1 MSPEISLSNGAIW
14 YFAFLFSTTMHE
26 ASHALA
32 ALKLGDDTAH
42 RGGQVT
48 MDPIPHI
55 RREPLG
61 MVIVPIVS
69 YIMGGWMI
77 GWASAPYD
85 PEWARRNPRRAGWM
99 ALAGPAANL
108 LICLAAVLLIQLGVW
123 FGWFEAPATISAT
136 HIVAAKVNGL
146 GELATRVRELAAVF
160 LSVFFY
166 LNLLLFTFN
175 LIPLPPLD
183 GSNVPLL
190 CLSDSASAAYTA
202 LMRAPGVSMVGLILA
217 WQLFGPVEHVIFN
230 YAIQCL
236 YPGVHYTSA

>member
-1 MSPEISLSNGAIW
+1 MSSETSLFHGAAW
-14 YFAFLFSTTMHE
+14 YLAFLFSTTLHE

-32 ALKLGDDTAH
+32 ALKLGDNTAH

-48 MDPIPHI
+48 LDPIPHI
-55 RREPLG
+55 RREPFG

-85 PEWARRNPRRAGWM
+85 PEWARRNPRRAAWM

-108 LICLAAVLLIQLGVW
+108 LICIVAAILIRVGIH
-123 FGWFEAPATISAT
+123 FGWFDAPDQITATQIVSA
-136 HIVAAKVNGL
+136 HVKGGMA
-146 GELATRVRELAAVF
+146 ELPAVL

-166 LNLLLFTFN
+166 LNLLLFAFN

-183 GSNVPLL
+183 GSSVPLL
-190 CLSDSASAAYTA
+190 CLSDSASASYTA
-202 LMRAPGVSMVGLILA
+202 WMRSPGMSVVGMVLA
-217 WQLFGPVEHVIFN
+217 WQLFGPLARVIYN
-230 YAIQCL
+230 WAIQWL
-236 YPGVHYTSA
+236 YPGMHYY

>member
-1 MSPEISLSNGAIW
+1 MSPETSLFNGAAW
-14 YFAFLFSTTMHE
+14 YLAFLFSTTLHE

-32 ALKLGDDTAH
+32 ALKLGDDTAQ

-48 MDPIPHI
+48 LDPIPHI

-61 MVIVPIVS
+61 MVIVPILS

-85 PEWARRNPRRAGWM
+85 PEWARRNPRRAALM

-108 LICLAAVLLIQLGVW
+108 LICLVAAALIRLGLH
-123 FGWFEAPATISAT
+123 FGWFDAPEQISNATRIVSA
-136 HIVAAKVNGL
+136 HRQGL
-146 GELATRVRELAAVF
+146 GELAAVL

-166 LNLLLFTFN
+166 LNLLLFAFN

-183 GSNVPLL
+183 GSSLPLL
-190 CLSDSASAAYTA
+190 CLSESAAAQYTA
-202 LMRAPGVSMVGLILA
+202 FVRAPGVSMVGMILA
-217 WQLFGPVEHVIFN
+217 WQLFGLLARVIYN
-230 YAIQCL
+230 VALQCL
-236 YPGVHYTSA
+236 YPGIHYY